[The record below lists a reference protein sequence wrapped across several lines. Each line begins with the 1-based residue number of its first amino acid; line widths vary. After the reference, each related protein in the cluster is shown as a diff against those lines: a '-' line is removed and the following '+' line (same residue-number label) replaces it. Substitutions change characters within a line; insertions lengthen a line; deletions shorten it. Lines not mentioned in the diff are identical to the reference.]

1 MFHLLR
7 MNWKLS
13 FGKGRLWATLIFTL
27 LVVVVPIV
35 LITYVIPEE
44 HIDNFTAFIDRFFA
58 EVVTLLFLAYMAAQ
72 MAVSDY
78 KTGYIKNIVNTT
90 ASRLPIFAAKLLVNS
105 VCFVIFVMLVQVVV
119 AYIGYLILVPS
130 FTFGDLGHFAR
141 ILFLQTF
148 LGSAVSAVV
157 LMLGIVFKKSVP
169 TYICATFLCT
179 GTYETVLSAINM
191 VQTWVWK
198 RTLFDFTQLGIAQQ
212 AGNLPE
218 TQTSMTFIVLLCV
231 GYFGLSATV
240 GGLQI
245 QSQDI

>member
-13 FGKGRLWATLIFTL
+13 FGKGRIWATAIFTL
-27 LVVVVPIV
+27 LVVIVPIV

-44 HIDNFTAFIDRFFA
+44 HINNFTAFIDRFFA

-130 FTFGDLGHFAR
+130 FTFGDIGHLAR
-141 ILFLQTF
+141 ILLLQTA
-148 LGSAVSAVV
+148 LGCAVSAVV
-157 LMLGIVFKKSVP
+157 MMLGTVFKKSVA
-169 TYICATFLCT
+169 TYILATFLCT
-179 GTYETVLSAINM
+179 GTYETALGMLNLPQKWIWSRV
-191 VQTWVWK
+191 V
-198 RTLFDFTQLGIAQQ
+198 FDFTELGIAQQ

-218 TQTSMTFIVLLCV
+218 MQTGMTFILLLSAA
-231 GYFGLSATV
+231 YFGLSFV
-240 GGLQI
+240 IGGRRMK
-245 QSQDI
+245 SQDI